1 MNRVD
6 ELLKKQPFTFCIA
19 HSGSIWGNH
28 MAIVAEYEKLY
39 KFDSETCLG
48 YINNSIKKQVI
59 ECGMKKFKP
68 ADEVIGEL
76 DLNDNERE
84 WVLSNKNKFKIVT
97 TSFGI
102 IYELQNS
109 SFKSMFMS
117 KGEKKF
123 IK

>member
-1 MNRVD
+1 MNRVE

-19 HSGSIWGNH
+19 HSGNIWGNH
-28 MAIVAEYEKLY
+28 MAIVAEYKKLY
-39 KFDSETCLG
+39 EFDFETCFG

-59 ECGMKKFKP
+59 EAGKKKFKP
-68 ADEVIGEL
+68 ADETIGEL

-84 WVLSNKNKFKIVT
+84 WVLSNKHKFTIVT
-97 TSFGI
+97 TPYGTV
-102 IYELQNS
+102 YELPNS
-109 SFKSMFMS
+109 SFKSMFMD